1 MKEVHD
7 MITTSD
13 PNIKGTV
20 HKVAQFDLEESL
32 VIGNALQCYKDY
44 LEKMIDEIPTEK
56 VKQVE
61 RDILKTVNKLVGDFK
76 DF

>member
-1 MKEVHD
+1 

-20 HKVAQFDLEESL
+20 HKVAQFNLEESL

-44 LEKMIDEIPTEK
+44 LEKMIDEIPTEEGK
-56 VKQVE
+56 TSNVKNLFV
-61 RDILKTVNKLVGDFK
+61 VNKLLKNFVEF
-76 DF
+76 